1 MAKPG
6 SYYGHNRPL
15 VHPQVAFR
23 PSNVAFMADGSDTT
37 MTLNRPVPGSLISG
51 IKSFAEDHGGAKAV
65 IEYVGRRG
73 ARIVLVGEDGVWGDQ
88 MADGTDMARAACAQA
103 GVKIE
108 NAWERELLE
117 QMRPSNDLWR
127 SMGRRTLSR

>member
-1 MAKPG
+1 
-6 SYYGHNRPL
+6 
-15 VHPQVAFR
+15 
-23 PSNVAFMADGSDTT
+23 MADGSDTT
-37 MTLNRPVPGSLISG
+37 MTLNRPVPGGLIAG
-51 IKSFAEDHGGAKAV
+51 LKSFAEDHGGAKAV

-88 MADGTDMARAACAQA
+88 MADGTDTARAACAQA

-117 QMRPSNDLWR
+117 HMRPSNDLWR